1 MYIKFLE
8 GRPLASEA
16 LEKEQVRDFWMVSDK
31 GMLFFRAQK
40 TKSYKCTETVDECL
54 WLVMEMRLDLGL
66 CLK

>member
-31 GMLFFRAQK
+31 GRFSFG
-40 TKSYKCTETVDECL
+40 TK
-54 WLVMEMRLDLGL
+54 RLKLITWA
-66 CLK
+66 